1 MKRVSTSETK
11 LVKTNI
17 KKELKKYQ
25 IRLDDARERVDANVQ
40 RGKCVDWVSK
50 FEKTYTQIGNLGD
63 MEKQEYL
70 RGLVERID
78 VNLDSNNDHILDIRF
93 TFPIVNDKHQWL
105 DKTPKPRTY
114 KVTKGKYNK
123 VIIGVFSSTALS

>member
-1 MKRVSTSETK
+1 MG
-11 LVKTNI
+11 
-17 KKELKKYQ
+17 
-25 IRLDDARERVDANVQ
+25 RL
-40 RGKCVDWVSK
+40 VSK
-50 FEKTYTQIGNLGD
+50 FEKMYTQIGNLGD

-78 VNLDSNNDHILDIRF
+78 VNINSNNDHILGIRL

-114 KVTKGKYNK
+114 KVTKGKYHK